1 MEALWL
7 ILAVVVG
14 AGIGWFGAWKYA
26 QLKFNQ
32 PVNERSEDDLNEI
45 IALKEEVARKEQ
57 EIEGL
62 FKEMGRLKTEQ
73 EEQNKTLLL
82 QFEDLANKVLES
94 KSKKFTE
101 QNKENL
107 DGLLGPLKEKMEK
120 FEKAVQETNKE
131 QHGRHEALKE
141 QLGQLSELNKQMST
155 DAQSLTMALK
165 GDSKKQG
172 DWGELVLERT
182 LELSGLR
189 KGKEYDMQ
197 QSSMSEDGR
206 RLQPDVIV
214 NLPDGK
220 KLVIDSKVTLVS
232 ADRLVAAESE
242 EEREKLIKEFLTSVK
257 KHVNDLHDK
266 HYHEIYK
273 ERTLDF
279 VIMFMPKESTFSL
292 ALQHDDTLYDY
303 AFDKNIVMV
312 SPTTLLATLRTIA
325 NIWKHE
331 YQNRHVLE
339 IAEQAG
345 RLYDKF
351 VGFTNDLVKVGTQME
366 RTQDTYKDAMNKLS
380 KGTGNLV
387 KRAEDI
393 KKLGAKASKSIDDR
407 LLRRAE
413 EDQNLLPEANID
425 EPVGEEHTIEEQ
437 NDSHDEEF

>member
-7 ILAVVVG
+7 IIAVIVG
-14 AGIGWFGAWKYA
+14 AGLGWFGAWKYA
-26 QLKFNQ
+26 QLKFSQ
-32 PVNERSEDDLNEI
+32 PTNDRSEDDLNEI
-45 IALKEEVARKEQ
+45 IELREEVARKEQ

-62 FKEMGRLKTEQ
+62 FKEMDRLK
-73 EEQNKTLLL
+73 EEQKEQQKTLLL

-141 QLGQLSELNKQMST
+141 QLGQLSELNKQMSS
-155 DAQSLTMALK
+155 DAQSLTQALK

-189 KGKEYDMQ
+189 KGIEYEMQ
-197 QSSMSEDGR
+197 QSATNEEGKR
-206 RLQPDVIV
+206 YQPDVIV

-220 KLVIDSKVTLVS
+220 KLIIDSKVTLISV
-232 ADRLVAAESE
+232 DRIVNAESE
-242 EEREKLIKEFLTSVK
+242 EERANLVKEFTTSVR
-257 KHVNDLHDK
+257 KHVKDLNDR
-266 HYHEIYK
+266 HYHDLYK
-273 ERTLDF
+273 EQTLDF

-292 ALQHDDTLYDY
+292 ALQHDDSLYDF
-303 AFDKNIVMV
+303 AFDKNIVIV

-339 IAEQAG
+339 IAEEAG
-345 RLYDKF
+345 KLYDKF
-351 VGFTNDLVKVGTQME
+351 VGFSNDLVKLGDQM
-366 RTQDTYKDAMNKLS
+366 DTAKKTYAGAMNKLS
-380 KGTGNLV
+380 EGTGNLV
-387 KRAEDI
+387 RRTEQI
-393 KKLGAKASKSIDDR
+393 KKLGAKTSKSIDAR
-407 LLRRAE
+407 LLRRSE
-413 EDQNLLPEANID
+413 DDDSVPDQINEGHLPEEETIEDQREN
-425 EPVGEEHTIEEQ
+425 
-437 NDSHDEEF
+437 HDEDF